1 MGNEDLISRVFTER
15 FTMIYE
21 AIREK
26 YPEITVIGTTGPF
39 SEGTDYEEGWALA
52 DRLKLPMV
60 DEHNYNT
67 PGWFIYNQD
76 YYDHYD
82 RNKSKVYLGEYAA
95 HAPGRP
101 SNIET
106 ALAAA
111 LFLTSVERNG
121 DVVSMTSYAPLLAK
135 EGHTQWRPDLI
146 YFNNTE
152 VKPTVDYYVQ
162 KMYGQ
167 NAGSEY
173 LPSTLTVDNRSHD
186 VRSRV
191 GVSVVKDGESG
202 DLVVKL
208 VNLLPMA
215 VKADVEI
222 PSLAGRQA
230 EGQRTVLSGRP
241 SDTDAVPVESTMEIG
256 EKFPYE
262 MSAYSF
268 TVIRIKR

>member
-1 MGNEDLISRVFTER
+1 M
-15 FTMIYE
+15 
-21 AIREK
+21 
-26 YPEITVIGTTGPF
+26 
-39 SEGTDYEEGWALA
+39 A

-82 RNKSKVYLGEYAA
+82 RHKSKVYLGEYAA

-106 ALAAA
+106 GLAAA

-162 KMYGQ
+162 
-167 NAGSEY
+167 
-173 LPSTLTVDNRSHD
+173 
-186 VRSRV
+186 
-191 GVSVVKDGESG
+191 
-202 DLVVKL
+202 
-208 VNLLPMA
+208 
-215 VKADVEI
+215 
-222 PSLAGRQA
+222 
-230 EGQRTVLSGRP
+230 
-241 SDTDAVPVESTMEIG
+241 
-256 EKFPYE
+256 
-262 MSAYSF
+262 
-268 TVIRIKR
+268 